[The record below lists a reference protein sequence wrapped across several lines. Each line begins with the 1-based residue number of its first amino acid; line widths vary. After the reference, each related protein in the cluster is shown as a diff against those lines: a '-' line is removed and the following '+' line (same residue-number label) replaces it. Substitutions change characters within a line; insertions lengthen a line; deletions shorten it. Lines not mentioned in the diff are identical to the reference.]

1 MTSRKVILFCLI
13 GTASSLK
20 LRLIQS
26 EGVSRRLRNDR
37 YGCRAI
43 RDGSSSRLYYSP
55 AGIDYRPERRIDR
68 EPGTQSVSNGIVIGG
83 STYTVPNALGDKII
97 HPYGDFLLHDVGTGD
112 GIVQAGPQ
120 DTANKLRTVP
130 LWGVHIKSRFTH
142 DNASLTLLN
151 AIQRH
156 AGEATQV
163 TSRFNGLTAQEQQQL
178 MTFLRSL

>member
-1 MTSRKVILFCLI
+1 VSPGGSATIAMVAEQSVTEAPAGFTTPPLGLTIGPNGELI
-13 GTASSLK
+13 G
-20 LRLIQS
+20 
-26 EGVSRRLRNDR
+26 N
-37 YGCRAI
+37 
-43 RDGSSSRLYYSP
+43 
-55 AGIDYRPERRIDR
+55 
-68 EPGTQSVSNGIVIGG
+68 PGTQSVPNGIVIGG
-83 STYTVPNALGDKII
+83 STYTVPNALGDKIM